1 MDRRKFLNNS
11 ALILSASALPGIV
24 SGKVESNQAKKVT
37 IDDNLYRKV
46 FDASLIKDPVI
57 IESIRLVK
65 NGKVYIVIVR
75 SKDGAEGYAVSHPK
89 FMEALWPVFL
99 NYVVPPFIGKDA
111 REIEKLLNDVYLFD
125 SNYKKQGLLF
135 WVPVASLEFAIL
147 DLLGKIAGTSIAS
160 FFGGINR
167 TEIEVYRA
175 SEKRGNKPEEE
186 IAYLKRIV
194 EPIGASA
201 LKFRLGAR
209 MRYDDSSTK
218 RDLQLIPLVRKTFG
232 DDFTIYADAN
242 GSYDVSMALKI
253 GRIMEEQR
261 YGFFEEP
268 APFDYYEETK
278 EIADNLEINIAG
290 GEEESSLRMFKWMIE
305 NDVVQIVQPDLL
317 YFGGLIRSVKVARMA
332 QAAGINCTPHMSGNG
347 LGYLYVLHFASFV
360 PNSGRFQEF
369 KGDDDK
375 VPFICSTS
383 SLKAVK
389 GKMSVP
395 TGPGLGIE
403 IDPDF
408 IKSSTEVKINK

>member
-1 MDRRKFLNNS
+1 MDRRKFLSNS
-11 ALILSASALPGIV
+11 AIILSSSALPGIV
-24 SGKVESNQAKKVT
+24 SGKTKSNQVKKNI
-37 IDDNLYRKV
+37 IDDNIYRKV
-46 FDASLIKDPVI
+46 FDAGFIKDPVI
-57 IESIRLVK
+57 IESIRLIK

-89 FMEALWPVFL
+89 FMDTLWPVFL

-111 REIEKLLNDVYLFD
+111 REIESLLTEVYLFD

-147 DLLGKIAGTSIAS
+147 DLLGKVAGKSIS
-160 FFGGINR
+160 EFFGGRLR
-167 TEIEVYRA
+167 TDIDVYRA
-175 SEKRGNKPEEE
+175 SEKRGNKPEDE

-194 EPIGASA
+194 EPIGARA

-209 MRYDDSSTK
+209 MRYDDASTK
-218 RDLQLIPLVRKTFG
+218 RDIELIPLVRKTFG

-242 GSYDVSMALKI
+242 GSYDVPMSLKI
-253 GRIMEEQR
+253 GRLMEEYK

-268 APFDYYEETK
+268 VPFDYYEETK
-278 EIADNLEINIAG
+278 EISDKLEIKIAG

-305 NDVVQIVQPDLL
+305 NDTVQVVQPDLL
-317 YFGGLIRSVKVARMA
+317 YFGGLIRSVKVAKMA
-332 QAAGINCTPHMSGNG
+332 QAAGIDCTPHMSGNG
-347 LGYLYVLHFASFV
+347 LGFLYVLHFASFI
-360 PNSGRFQEF
+360 PNCGPHQEF
-369 KGDDDK
+369 KGDDEK
-375 VPFICSTS
+375 IPFICPTS
-383 SLKAVK
+383 SLKAVN

-408 IKSSTEVKINK
+408 IKSSVEVKFI

>member
-1 MDRRKFLNNS
+1 MHRRKFFRNS
-11 ALILSASALPGIV
+11 ALILSASAVPGLI
-24 SGKVESNQAKKVT
+24 SGKNKSNPAKKIV
-37 IDDNLYRKV
+37 IDDSVYSKV
-46 FDASLIKDPVI
+46 FDSGLIKDPVI
-57 IESIRLVK
+57 IESIRLVR
-65 NGKVYIVIVR
+65 NGKVYIVVVR

-89 FMEALWPVFL
+89 FMDALWPVFL

-111 REIEKLLNDVYLFD
+111 RDIEKLLNDVYLFD

-147 DLLGKIAGTSIAS
+147 DLLGKINNTSIAP
-160 FFGGINR
+160 FFGGISR
-167 TEIEVYRA
+167 SEIEVYRA
-175 SEKRGNKPEEE
+175 SEKRGNKPEDE

-194 EPIGASA
+194 EPIGARA

-209 MRYDDSSTK
+209 MRYDDASTK
-218 RDLQLIPLVRKTFG
+218 RDLELIPLVRKTFG
-232 DDFTIYADAN
+232 NDFTIYADAN
-242 GSYDVSMALKI
+242 GSYNVDMALKI
-253 GRIMEEQR
+253 GRTMEEQR

-268 APFDYYEETK
+268 APFDHYEETK
-278 EIADNLEINIAG
+278 KIADDLEIKIAG

-332 QAAGINCTPHMSGNG
+332 QAAGIDCTPHMSGNG

-375 VPFICSTS
+375 VPFVCNTS
-383 SLKAVK
+383 SLKAVN
-389 GKMSVP
+389 GKMTVP
-395 TGPGLGIE
+395 TGPGLGID
-403 IDPDF
+403 IDPEF
-408 IKSSTEVKINK
+408 ISSSIEVKL

>member
-1 MDRRKFLNNS
+1 MDRRKFLSNS
-11 ALILSASALPGIV
+11 AIILSSSALPGIV
-24 SGKVESNQAKKVT
+24 SGKTKSNQVKKNI
-37 IDDNLYRKV
+37 IDDNIYRKV
-46 FDASLIKDPVI
+46 FDAGFIKDPVI
-57 IESIRLVK
+57 IESIRLIK

-89 FMEALWPVFL
+89 FMDTLWPVFL

-111 REIEKLLNDVYLFD
+111 REIESLLTEVYLFD

-147 DLLGKIAGTSIAS
+147 DLLGKVAGKSIS
-160 FFGGINR
+160 EFFGGRLR
-167 TEIEVYRA
+167 TDIDVYRA
-175 SEKRGNKPEEE
+175 SEKRGNKPEDE

-194 EPIGASA
+194 EPIGARA

-209 MRYDDSSTK
+209 MRYDDASTK
-218 RDLQLIPLVRKTFG
+218 RDIELIPLVRKTFG

-242 GSYDVSMALKI
+242 GSYDVPMSLKI
-253 GRIMEEQR
+253 GRLMEEYK

-268 APFDYYEETK
+268 VPFDYYEETK
-278 EIADNLEINIAG
+278 EISDKLEIKIAG

-305 NDVVQIVQPDLL
+305 NDTVQVVQPDLL
-317 YFGGLIRSVKVARMA
+317 YFGGLIRSVKVAKMA
-332 QAAGINCTPHMSGNG
+332 QAAGIDCTPHMSGNG
-347 LGYLYVLHFASFV
+347 LGFLYVLHFASFI
-360 PNSGRFQEF
+360 PNCGPHQEF

-375 VPFICSTS
+375 IPFICPTS
-383 SLKAVK
+383 SLKAVN

-408 IKSSTEVKINK
+408 IKSSVEVKFI

>member
-1 MDRRKFLNNS
+1 MDRRKFLSNS
-11 ALILSASALPGIV
+11 AIILSSSALPGIL
-24 SGKVESNQAKKVT
+24 SGKTKSNQAKKII
-37 IDDNLYRKV
+37 IDDNVYRKV
-46 FDASLIKDPVI
+46 FDARFIKDPVI
-57 IESIRLVK
+57 IESIRLIK

-89 FMEALWPVFL
+89 FMDTLWPVFL

-111 REIEKLLNDVYLFD
+111 REIESLLTEVYLFD

-147 DLLGKIAGTSIAS
+147 DLLGKVAGKSIS
-160 FFGGINR
+160 EFFGGRLR
-167 TEIEVYRA
+167 TDIDVYRA
-175 SEKRGNKPEEE
+175 SEKRGNKPEDE

-194 EPIGASA
+194 EPIGARA

-209 MRYDDSSTK
+209 MRYDDASTK
-218 RDLQLIPLVRKTFG
+218 RDIELIPLVRKTFG

-242 GSYDVSMALKI
+242 GSYDVPMSLKI
-253 GRIMEEQR
+253 GRLMEEYK

-268 APFDYYEETK
+268 VPFDYYEETK
-278 EIADNLEINIAG
+278 EISDKLEIKIAG

-305 NDVVQIVQPDLL
+305 NDTVQVVQPDLL
-317 YFGGLIRSVKVARMA
+317 YFGGLIRSVKVAKMA
-332 QAAGINCTPHMSGNG
+332 QAAGIDCTPHMSGNG
-347 LGYLYVLHFASFV
+347 LGYLYVLHFASFI
-360 PNSGRFQEF
+360 PNCGPHQEF

-375 VPFICSTS
+375 IPFICPTS
-383 SLKAVK
+383 SLKAVN

-408 IKSSTEVKINK
+408 IKSSVEVKFI